1 MAGLR
6 TAESA
11 RRAGYVGPITF
22 LGAEKHTPYNRP
34 PLSKELLQTDGQG
47 HADVAFPIRSALEQ
61 GVTWVLG
68 RAAASLDVER
78 RVVVDEL
85 GDEHP
90 YAAVVIATGLR
101 PKPLPIENHGLG
113 GIHVLRTIDDA
124 VGLRDVLRPGANIV
138 ILGSGFIGCEIATTA
153 AKNGSTVSVVTQS
166 QIPLERA
173 LGTHLGAEL
182 RRRHEAHGV
191 RFFCGESL
199 FGLVG
204 AVGVERVILT
214 SGVMLECDA
223 LVVAVGSD
231 PNTEWLAGSNLEI
244 SNGVLV
250 NAAMQAVT
258 ADGVVLPDVFAAGD
272 VARYANPLFDDVARR
287 VEHWNLPTETGKRA
301 GTVIAALLGAAARR
315 DGVAAATDR
324 ADAVAVAGAV
334 AGADHVAVADGVAA
348 AVAGAD
354 GVAVADGAAVAAAD
368 AVAGGGAV
376 AGVADQVA
384 AVVDAPFAPL
394 PSFWSDQYDAHLLA
408 FGMTY
413 LADRSELVSGRVDDE
428 CVVEYFRGDELVG
441 VCGIGMRS
449 TVQSYRSRFTAPAL
463 PPAPDAARA

>member
-138 ILGSGFIGCEIATTA
+138 ILGSGFIGCEIAATA
-153 AKNGSTVSVVTQS
+153 AKNGSNVSVVTQS

-324 ADAVAVAGAV
+324 ADAVAGAGAV
-334 AGADHVAVADGVAA
+334 AGADH
-348 AVAGAD
+348 
-354 GVAVADGAAVAAAD
+354 VAVADGAAVAAAD

-463 PPAPDAARA
+463 PPAPDAARS

>member
-68 RAAASLDVER
+68 CAAASLDVER

-138 ILGSGFIGCEIATTA
+138 ILGSGFIGCEIAATA
-153 AKNGSTVSVVTQS
+153 AKNGANVSVVTQS

-204 AVGVERVILT
+204 EMSVQRVILT

-231 PNTEWLAGSNLEI
+231 PNTEWLAGSSLEI

-250 NAAMQAVT
+250 NGAMQAV
-258 ADGVVLPDVFAAGD
+258 AVDGVVVPDVFAAGD

-301 GTVIAALLGAAARR
+301 GGVIAALLGAAARG
-315 DGVAAATDR
+315 DGAAAADADAAADGGAVAAADS
-324 ADAVAVAGAV
+324 VAVAGATARAGV
-334 AGADHVAVADGVAA
+334 GATGAGAG
-348 AVAGAD
+348 AG
-354 GVAVADGAAVAAAD
+354 
-368 AVAGGGAV
+368 
-376 AGVADQVA
+376 ADQVA

-463 PPAPDAARA
+463 PPAPDAARS